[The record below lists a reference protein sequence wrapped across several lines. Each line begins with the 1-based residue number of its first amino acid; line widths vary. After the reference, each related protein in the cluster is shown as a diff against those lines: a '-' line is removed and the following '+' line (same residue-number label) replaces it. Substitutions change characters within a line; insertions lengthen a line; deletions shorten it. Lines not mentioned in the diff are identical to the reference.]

1 MCQSASKHLSR
12 KHCMCSTAWGLGE
25 SEEVRKDVLL
35 SKLQASRRW
44 VIDPKA
50 ADPEGPTW
58 YPARCLRLR
67 EGEYRIT
74 HKSLVS
80 ALGCPIPMSSQG
92 NGSVWPVYIA
102 QYMGSWGGRG
112 YYEGDVIQHGTSGV
126 ICCEQFALIFQGRWN
141 IKNSLRSSYTTRAK
155 TGTWCTQCKN

>member
-1 MCQSASKHLSR
+1 MQ
-12 KHCMCSTAWGLGE
+12 
-25 SEEVRKDVLL
+25 
-35 SKLQASRRW
+35 
-44 VIDPKA
+44 
-50 ADPEGPTW
+50 
-58 YPARCLRLR
+58 YCLRAWRVRRSKERCPLVQAPSFTEMSHR
-67 EGEYRIT
+67 PQSSRSWRT
-74 HKSLVS
+74 HVVPSSVS
-80 ALGCPIPMSSQG
+80 EAQRRRVQDYSQKPG
-92 NGSVWPVYIA
+92 FCTWLPDSHVFTRKWSVWPVYIA